1 MEEMEK
7 LLKNYRLATAEIL
20 YHLPDHPLL
29 LQSYT
34 WQEYDL
40 VPQFPMLRKF
50 LEFWNRTLEG
60 KIHSVKV
67 MNSELIKP
75 ANVRLI
81 AHEFL
86 LS

>member
-1 MEEMEK
+1 MHDIEK
-7 LLKNYRLATAEIL
+7 LLNNYRLATAEIL

-40 VPQFPMLRKF
+40 VPQFPILRKF
-50 LEFWNRTLEG
+50 LEFWDRTLEG
-60 KIHSVKV
+60 KIHSVMV
-67 MNSELIKP
+67 MNAKLIKP
-75 ANVRLI
+75 SEFRHVSQ
-81 AHEFL
+81 EFL